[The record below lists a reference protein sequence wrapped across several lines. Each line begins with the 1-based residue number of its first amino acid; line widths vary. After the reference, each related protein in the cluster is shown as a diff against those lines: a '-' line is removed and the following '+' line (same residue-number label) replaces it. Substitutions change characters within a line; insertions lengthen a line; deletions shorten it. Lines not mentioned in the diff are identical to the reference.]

1 MSILSR
7 LHEIIESDVA
17 KLFGAAKKASL
28 IAGQDVA
35 RLEADLAKAHARA
48 VELAEQAR
56 VHADAAAERAR
67 AAVRELEI
75 EAKSAQERVAF
86 HTAKLERTDPK
97 L

>member
-48 VELAEQAR
+48 VELAEQTR
-56 VHADAAAERAR
+56 QHADAAAERAR
-67 AAVRELEI
+67 AAVHELEI
-75 EAKSAQERVAF
+75 EAKSAAERVAF